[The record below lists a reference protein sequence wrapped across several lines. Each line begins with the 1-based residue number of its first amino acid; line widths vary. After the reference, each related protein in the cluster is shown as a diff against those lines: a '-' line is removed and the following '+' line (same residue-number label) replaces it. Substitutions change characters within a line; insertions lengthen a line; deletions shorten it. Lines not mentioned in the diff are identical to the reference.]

1 MAVKSDCALVRITLG
16 LTQRELA
23 DILQVALSTIQS
35 WEQGKRE
42 PSGAARM
49 LISIALKNPEVF
61 RDEMQGSSA
70 HAIASPSPAPAIKA
84 LPQSY
89 GYLCG
94 KLPSPES
101 GP

>member
-1 MAVKSDCALVRITLG
+1 MAVKSDCALVRIALG
-16 LTQRELA
+16 ITRRELA

-61 RDEMQGSSA
+61 RDEMQESFA
-70 HAIASPSPAPAIKA
+70 HGITSPSPALAIKA

-94 KLPSPES
+94 KRSIPES
-101 GP
+101 DP